1 MLVHAPAGAKLRVV
15 GPQKMKRVL
24 LIAAGWL
31 FIVLGIVGLFLP
43 ILQGIL
49 FLIVGL
55 LILSREYTW
64 ANKLLLRLQAR
75 FPELSKKALRLGR
88 RLRARI
94 RLFMRGRR
102 VIRNT

>member
-1 MLVHAPAGAKLRVV
+1 
-15 GPQKMKRVL
+15 MKRVL

-31 FIVLGIVGLFLP
+31 FIVLGIAGLFLP

-55 LILSREYTW
+55 LILSREYAW
-64 ANKLLLRLQAR
+64 AHKLLLRLQAR
-75 FPELSKKALRLGR
+75 FPELSKKALRLWR

-94 RLFMRGRR
+94 RLFLRGGR
-102 VIRNT
+102 VVRDT